1 MGQDAQDISSGEQA
15 DDLLRPGAEREA
27 VSASAGDSAERG
39 EPDGTD
45 DAGAPEAAAG
55 TGQEDGPDGLGTAH
69 EQSEGAGR
77 GDRND
82 GAYQQLSLADIFP
95 TERQQIDSIER
106 METRA
111 ESEEK
116 PSALFISDEE
126 IDRVLQS
133 GSGFV
138 NGKMRIQALYDTQP
152 NPRERADYLKNEYGL
167 GGRSWTFSDS
177 TRGFVDYS
185 GKGIVLVKLFC
196 NTLFDKYLSV
206 ASLHWC

>member
-1 MGQDAQDISSGEQA
+1 
-15 DDLLRPGAEREA
+15 
-27 VSASAGDSAERG
+27 
-39 EPDGTD
+39 
-45 DAGAPEAAAG
+45 
-55 TGQEDGPDGLGTAH
+55 
-69 EQSEGAGR
+69 
-77 GDRND
+77 
-82 GAYQQLSLADIFP
+82 
-95 TERQQIDSIER
+95 